1 MASLYFPDGQL
12 KKNFGLEFTKSKKDK
27 KDKKQ
32 EEKWRETCIFFLL
45 YFVCSSAGRCGC
57 SRVGTRGAGRRRG
70 QTAASAI
77 KAGFTADAR
86 GSRSGAILARAVAR
100 GAGEREKEEEE
111 GKLNERNN

>member
-1 MASLYFPDGQL
+1 MYQTKQMTIAL
-12 KKNFGLEFTKSKKDK
+12 KKNKDK

-57 SRVGTRGAGRRRG
+57 SGVGTRGAGRHRRG

-86 GSRSGAILARAVAR
+86 GSRSGAILARAAAR
-100 GAGEREKEEEE
+100 GAGGERER
-111 GKLNERNN
+111 EREINRFIYLFHTD